1 VLRNHSPTENIEFIA
16 TFFLNSK
23 AITVV
28 MQEKIEDTG
37 WYSEYYYEKIL
48 NVRY

>member
-1 VLRNHSPTENIEFIA
+1 VLSVLRNHSPTENIEFIA
-16 TFFLNSK
+16 TFFLNGK

-37 WYSEYYYEKIL
+37 WYSLQTKK
-48 NVRY
+48 